1 MKTKLS
7 ACKARNI
14 LQAFS
19 PKPTGRCYT
28 EDNEVDLQY
37 DLQIIIP
44 CYNTEKWI
52 KQCLESILKQEI
64 KYQVLVSIVNDGS
77 TDGTEQIIRDV
88 MVHYEVPVRGGYT
101 LELKTQENRGLSGA
115 RNAALRRIQGTYI
128 TFLDSDDVLADG
140 AIDRMLDAAFISNA
154 EILQGSW
161 YEFTANSIKTRTG
174 EHIVSEEGA
183 LDDNRGVFSGFPWG
197 KLYKYNVMEHFQF
210 PEGFWFEDTPVS
222 FILAALPYRCVAI
235 HDIVYGYR
243 KNPEGISKTAKKKK
257 RSVESYWITEEC
269 LEEFG
274 AFGMPYDQRAF
285 EYLLRQSI
293 LNEDRLREQPREIR
307 RAAFV
312 LTADL
317 KEKYFPGFQYNSCDM
332 KRIEE
337 ALRSSQ
343 FVKFEL
349 CAQLMALSDR
359 IKKMISRIKCTRSSR
374 LSQK

>member
-77 TDGTEQIIRDV
+77 TDGTEQTIRDV

-101 LELKTQENRGLSGA
+101 LELKTQENRGFSGA

-359 IKKMISRIKCTRSSR
+359 IKKMISRIKCIRSSR